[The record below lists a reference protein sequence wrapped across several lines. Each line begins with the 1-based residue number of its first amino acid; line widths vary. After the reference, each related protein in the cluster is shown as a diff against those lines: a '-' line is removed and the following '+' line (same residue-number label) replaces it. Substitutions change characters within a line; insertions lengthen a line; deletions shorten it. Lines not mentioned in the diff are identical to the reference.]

1 VSADSKL
8 RTAQVSRDAVKLEE
22 TMKFS
27 YFNPQ
32 NSQKYL
38 LNIQAFEGSGLF
50 EISHRYALEA
60 VSWNPEAYE
69 LWRIL
74 YLIKNSTD
82 SERKLAVEN
91 MRRLDPLNPDVTLTQ

>member
-1 VSADSKL
+1 VSADTKL
-8 RTAQVSRDAVKLEE
+8 RTAQVSSDALKLEE
-22 TMKFS
+22 TMKYS

-50 EISHRYALEA
+50 EISHKYALEA

-74 YLIKNSTD
+74 YFVKNSSD

-91 MRRLDPLNPDVTLTQ
+91 MRRLDPLNPDVTSIR